1 MILPR
6 AFVYVFCIV
15 TMKIEG
21 QSIFKQGILPEWE
34 DQKNSH
40 GGELRVTL
48 DGISISISLC

>member
-48 DGISISISLC
+48 DGISISSSLC